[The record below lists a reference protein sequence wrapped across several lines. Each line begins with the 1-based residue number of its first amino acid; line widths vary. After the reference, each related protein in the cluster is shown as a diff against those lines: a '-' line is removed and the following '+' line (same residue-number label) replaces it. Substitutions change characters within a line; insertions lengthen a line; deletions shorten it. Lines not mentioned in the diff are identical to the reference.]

1 MTSQGESETVG
12 DALSSLAGEPA
23 EQGAVLAPQ
32 PQSPAGPP
40 AGFGYGV
47 NEYLNH
53 YVAVADAKAAGFL
66 AAALTVGAAAV
77 RLQPTGVLSAGLYW
91 LSLALLAAAVVTS
104 AVAIFPRLPLTS
116 SKGLIFFEEI
126 RAWPDTAAYQRAL
139 AEATPQDL
147 EFEYAA
153 QNRAVS
159 GVLHE
164 KHIWVRRSVW
174 LFVAGTA
181 VAVMTFLSIRHA

>member
-12 DALSSLAGEPA
+12 EALSSLAGEPA
-23 EQGAVLAPQ
+23 EKGPVLAPQ
-32 PQSPAGPP
+32 PRSPAGPP

-77 RLQPTGVLSAGLYW
+77 KLQPTATLSTGLYW

-104 AVAIFPRLPLTS
+104 AIAIFPRLPHTS

-126 RAWPDTAAYQRAL
+126 RAWTDTAAYQRAL
-139 AEATPQDL
+139 AETTAQDI

-159 GVLHE
+159 RVLHE
-164 KHIWVRRSVW
+164 KHIWVRSTVW
-174 LFVAGTA
+174 LLVAGTA
-181 VAVMTFLSIRHA
+181 VAVLTFLSIRHA